1 MKVKNLLIITCILI
15 FLASL
20 IGSLCLIFKPHSQ
33 TIQIIQNGEV
43 LYTID
48 LEKSGNKTIEIKY
61 QGSKNIIQID
71 NHKISVIDADCPDK
85 ICVKM
90 GELKSSSAPIVCL
103 PNKLVIKFAETYDI
117 DAEVK

>member
-1 MKVKNLLIITCILI
+1 MKAKNVLIITCILI

-20 IGSLCLIFKPHSQ
+20 IVSLWMIFKPHSQ
-33 TIQIIQNGEV
+33 TVQIIQNGDV

-48 LEKSGNKTIEIKY
+48 LESSKDEMIEIKY

-71 NHKISVIDADCPDK
+71 NHKISVIGADCPDK

-90 GELKSSSAPIVCL
+90 GELKSSAAPIACL